1 MDLTLK
7 KIAGFAAILACLIG
21 GAPAEAGIFS
31 RKKAPKE
38 DKVLTGAAKD
48 SAEMAKKFAGA
59 KDTKVSSIVASI
71 KTALSFSFFPTVF
84 STIHIFCQAEWRGS
98 PTPETLLQ
106 DR

>member
-48 SAEMAKKFAGA
+48 SAEMAKSLPVQ

>member
-48 SAEMAKKFAGA
+48 SA
-59 KDTKVSSIVASI
+59 
-71 KTALSFSFFPTVF
+71 
-84 STIHIFCQAEWRGS
+84 
-98 PTPETLLQ
+98 
-106 DR
+106 

>member
-38 DKVLTGAAKD
+38 TAIAERQRGNGKKVCRC
-48 SAEMAKKFAGA
+48 KK
-59 KDTKVSSIVASI
+59 IRRYLR
-71 KTALSFSFFPTVF
+71 LS
-84 STIHIFCQAEWRGS
+84 R
-98 PTPETLLQ
+98 
-106 DR
+106 R